1 MSAPARP
8 AYEVKFTDHAV
19 ATVKKLDGSIK
30 KSLRKSLEKKLAVDP
45 HGYGTELRSPLTGH
59 WKHEFFNHRV
69 IYRIYADL
77 RLVVVCAG
85 GPRKSGDSQE
95 VCAQLEPLVTAG
107 RMAEQVSALLK
118 SIAAAPPRDPSGPS
132 LARDPHRKKGQ
143 IKRKPSCRYR
153 FGVRPRVRKWS
164 FTRG

>member
-1 MSAPARP
+1 MSTPARP
-8 AYEVKFTDHAV
+8 AYELKFTDHAV

-59 WKHEFFNHRV
+59 WKHELFNHRV

-85 GPRKSGDSQE
+85 GPRKSGDSQQ
-95 VCAQLEPLVTAG
+95 VCAQLEPLVT
-107 RMAEQVSALLK
+107 ALLK

-132 LARDPHRKKGQ
+132 LARDPHRKKD
-143 IKRKPSCRYR
+143 K
-153 FGVRPRVRKWS
+153 
-164 FTRG
+164 